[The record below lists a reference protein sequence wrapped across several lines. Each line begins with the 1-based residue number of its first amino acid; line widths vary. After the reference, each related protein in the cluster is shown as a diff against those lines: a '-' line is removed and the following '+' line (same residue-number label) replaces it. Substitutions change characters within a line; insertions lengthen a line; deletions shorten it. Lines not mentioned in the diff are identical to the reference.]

1 MPNFSDVEFEKR
13 YKHFLQVQSEWLT
26 LITDHQIFID
36 KNALGEEC
44 RPIGFITDKKA
55 FQRAEHLLAD
65 WQSFADLA
73 EEKRKARSIAITTN
87 LYLPVP
93 TLIVNPKHVTINR
106 FRATATANH
115 TREDILRRYEKQIGK
130 LRKVPFAAGAIM
142 SLEDE
147 KKVFEEAAP
156 GAMYRA
162 RTSNYSDIQVTARY
176 TDDKKD
182 EGESFRYG
190 AHGMLIYG
198 DNLNKERD
206 IKLNVNS
213 NGGYTSSY
221 DAISPITCSVLPNA
235 KLYTMEDVEYSK
247 TLAAQR
253 SSVAYT
259 VNTRRAQF
267 ENRAKA
273 KIAKAKD
280 AQEARLF
287 KAEIDENRDL
297 LEKLEAY
304 DWSLL
309 DKKVAAGDT
318 EQLTMPEIRKRY
330 GGEEPRAGKNMR
342 NMYTLLRELESN
354 QKKQGQE

>member
-13 YKHFLQVQSEWLT
+13 YKHFLQVQKEWLT
-26 LITDHQIFID
+26 LITDNQIFSD
-36 KNALGEEC
+36 RNSMGEEC

-73 EEKRKARSIAITTN
+73 EEKRKERSIAITTN

-93 TLIVNPKHVTINR
+93 VLITNPKHVTINR

-115 TREDILRRYEKQIGK
+115 TREDILKRYEKQLAK
-130 LRKVPFAAGAIM
+130 LRRVPFAAGAIM

-147 KKVFEEAAP
+147 MKAFEAAAS

-176 TDDKKD
+176 TEDKKD

-198 DNLNKERD
+198 DKMDKERD
-206 IKLNVNS
+206 IKLNVTS
-213 NGGYTSSY
+213 NGNYTSPY
-221 DAISPITCSVLPNA
+221 DAISPVPCSILPNA

-247 TLAAQR
+247 VLAAQR

-280 AQEARLF
+280 ATEARLF
-287 KAEIDENRDL
+287 KAEIEENRDL
-297 LEKLEAY
+297 LAKLEAY
-304 DWSLL
+304 DWALL

-318 EQLTMPEIRKRY
+318 EQLTMPEMRKRY

-342 NMYTLLRELESN
+342 NMYSLLRELESN
-354 QKKQGQE
+354 LKNQDK

>member
-13 YKHFLQVQSEWLT
+13 YKHFLQVQKEWLT
-26 LITDHQIFID
+26 LITDNQIFSD
-36 KNALGEEC
+36 RNSLGEEC
-44 RPIGFITDKKA
+44 RPIGFITDKNA
-55 FQRAEHLLAD
+55 FKRAEHLLAD

-73 EEKRKARSIAITTN
+73 EEKRKERSIAITTN

-93 TLIVNPKHVTINR
+93 VLITNPKHVTINR

-115 TREDILRRYEKQIGK
+115 TREDILKRYEKQLAK

-147 KKVFEEAAP
+147 MKAFEAAAP
-156 GAMYRA
+156 GVMYRA
-162 RTSNYSDIQVTARY
+162 RTSNYSDIQVTARH
-176 TDDKKD
+176 TDNKKD

-198 DNLNKERD
+198 DKLDKERD
-206 IKLNVNS
+206 IKLNVTS
-213 NGGYTSSY
+213 NGNYTSPY
-221 DAISPITCSVLPNA
+221 DAISPVPCSILPNA

-247 TLAAQR
+247 VLAAQR

-280 AQEARLF
+280 ATEARLF
-287 KAEIDENRDL
+287 KAEIEENRDL
-297 LEKLEAY
+297 LAKLEAY
-304 DWSLL
+304 DWALL

-318 EQLTMPEIRKRY
+318 EQLTMPEMRKRY

-342 NMYTLLRELESN
+342 NMYSLLRELESN
-354 QKKQGQE
+354 LKNQDK

>member
-13 YKHFLQVQSEWLT
+13 YKHFLQAQKEWLT
-26 LITDHQIFID
+26 LITDNQIFSD
-36 KNALGEEC
+36 KNSTGEEC
-44 RPIGFITDKKA
+44 RPIGFITDMKA
-55 FQRAEHLLAD
+55 FKRAEHLLAD

-73 EEKRKARSIAITTN
+73 EGKRKERSIAITTN

-93 TLIVNPKHVTINR
+93 VLITNPKHVTINR

-115 TREDILRRYEKQIGK
+115 TREDILKRYEKQLAK
-130 LRKVPFAAGAIM
+130 LRRVPFAAGAIM

-147 KKVFEEAAP
+147 MKAIEAAAP

-176 TDDKKD
+176 TEDKKD

-198 DNLNKERD
+198 SKLDKERD
-206 IKLNVNS
+206 IKLKVSSTGN
-213 NGGYTSSY
+213 YTSPY
-221 DAISPITCSVLPNA
+221 DAISPVPCSILPNA
-235 KLYTMEDVEYSK
+235 KLYAMEDVEYSK
-247 TLAAQR
+247 VLAAQR
-253 SSVAYT
+253 SAVAYT
-259 VNTRRAQF
+259 VQTRRAQF

-273 KIAKAKD
+273 KIAKATD
-280 AQEARLF
+280 ATEARLF
-287 KAEIDENRDL
+287 KSEIEENRDL
-297 LEKLEAY
+297 LAKLEDY
-304 DWSLL
+304 DWALL

-342 NMYTLLRELESN
+342 NMYSLLRELESN
-354 QKKQGQE
+354 LKNQDK